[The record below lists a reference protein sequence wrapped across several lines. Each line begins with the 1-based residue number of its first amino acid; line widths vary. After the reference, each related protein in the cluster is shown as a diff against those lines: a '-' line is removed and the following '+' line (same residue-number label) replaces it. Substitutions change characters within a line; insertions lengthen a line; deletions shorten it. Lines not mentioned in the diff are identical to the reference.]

1 MTKIPWNQ
9 LLQFFKDTEKESGV
23 GGCVETLYLCCWLM
37 KISWN
42 QFYSLLYYKLISHH
56 HSVEI
61 MEILSQTF
69 WTKISWKHCMYYV
82 NTRTKDLISRTIF
95 LSIFFLLRKFRQIQD
110 FYCKLISRIK
120 LVDVYLA
127 IRYISVRPHFCRVN
141 GHMVEPYPLHVWSI
155 YIRWF
160 WNGTM
165 STIKIVLKIGKKW
178 QLKNSSWCI
187 S

>member
-1 MTKIPWNQ
+1 M
-9 LLQFFKDTEKESGV
+9 
-23 GGCVETLYLCCWLM
+23 
-37 KISWN
+37 
-42 QFYSLLYYKLISHH
+42 SHH

-69 WTKISWKHCMYYV
+69 WTKISWKHCMYYKY
-82 NTRTKDLISRTIF
+82 TKELISRTIL

-110 FYCKLISRIK
+110 FCCKLISRIK

-141 GHMVEPYPLHVWSI
+141 GHMVEPYPLHIWSI

-160 WNGTM
+160 WNGTICYI
-165 STIKIVLKIGKKW
+165 SLTIKIVLKIGKND
-178 QLKNSSWCI
+178 NSKIQVDVFPKVLYEKSSFLIMFTKKCLAKGWFHGNRNFVKTKQ
-187 S
+187 

>member
-1 MTKIPWNQ
+1 MFDFDQILHQFHDFFSKITQ
-9 LLQFFKDTEKESGV
+9 
-23 GGCVETLYLCCWLM
+23 
-37 KISWN
+37 
-42 QFYSLLYYKLISHH
+42 KLWSQNTRLFHTVNWYHH

-69 WTKISWKHCMYYV
+69 WTKISWKHCMYYKY
-82 NTRTKDLISRTIF
+82 TKELISRTILF
-95 LSIFFLLRKFRQIQD
+95 STFFLLRKFRQIQD
-110 FYCKLISRIK
+110 FCCKLISQIK

-141 GHMVEPYPLHVWSI
+141 GHMVEPYPLHIWSI

-165 STIKIVLKIGKKW
+165 LYFIDH
-178 QLKNSSWCI
+178 
-187 S
+187 